1 MKSEQIRQQIAALR
15 PQLNGSD
22 PKKVLQQMR
31 ELDQQLKQAN
41 RNELLERVNKQQTQ
55 KRELAAKVWECEE
68 TAEDITT
75 ADGSLHKTKVKKY
88 PKLAALNYVHAE
100 VKDGKLIVINY
111 NGEKFRMYKTQSSY
125 NEPTIY
131 TRFPSFV
138 EFLEFNGIM
147 PEPMTAEQFTEI
159 CNQLADA
166 NTEIRQQIEAYKAKL
181 NKINSSAL
189 SCYGLIGQH
198 PEHFYTYT
206 PNC

>member
-88 PKLAALNYVHAE
+88 PKLAALKYAY
-100 VKDGKLIVINY
+100 GKWENNLLKELRV
-111 NGEKFRMYKTQSSY
+111 NGEKFYMYRSDYKSG
-125 NEPTIY
+125 EPTTY
-131 TRFPSFV
+131 RRPTSFAD
-138 EFLEFNGIM
+138 FLELNSIM
-147 PEPMTAEQFTEI
+147 IEPLTAEQFTD
-159 CNQLADA
+159 LSD
-166 NTEIRQQIEAYKAKL
+166 KL
-181 NKINSSAL
+181 NQAANELKQHIKDYEAKIKELDYHSLNFW
-189 SCYGLIGQH
+189 GLIGQH
-198 PEHFYTYT
+198 GEHVYTYT
-206 PNC
+206 PNN